1 MFKVALTGGIGSGK
15 STVAKLFSELGID
28 IIDTVLIARDVVA
41 KGTAALNEIS
51 SHFGTDILLQ
61 TGELNRSKLRDI
73 IFNDVSE
80 KKWLEDLLH
89 PLIRK
94 NMQAAAEQASSPYC
108 ILVIPLLFETTQS
121 LSFIDRVLLVDA
133 PLQLQIERT
142 KQRDK
147 VAEKDVMHILETQVS
162 RKERLEKSDDVIT
175 NDADLESLKLQVQR
189 LHELYLSIS
198 S

>member
-28 IIDTVLIARDVVA
+28 IIDTDLIARDVVA